1 MTSIDENKKNS
12 HKPKNGRISIGKVTK
27 NVTQNFGVSVKD
39 KMLYFTQGILEIQI
53 SGLYTHLSTSVDDW

>member
-1 MTSIDENKKNS
+1 MTSIDENKKKFPQAKS
-12 HKPKNGRISIGKVTK
+12 GRISIEKVTK
-27 NVTQNFGVSVKD
+27 ILTQNFGVSVKD